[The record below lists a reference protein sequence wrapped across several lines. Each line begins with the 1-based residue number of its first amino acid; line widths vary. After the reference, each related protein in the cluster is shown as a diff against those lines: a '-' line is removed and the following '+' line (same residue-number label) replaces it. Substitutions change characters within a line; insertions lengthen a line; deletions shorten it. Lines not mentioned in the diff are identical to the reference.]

1 MVVYVSVAGTTG
13 LQPCRCF
20 VGLRAPAL
28 LVVDVGG
35 WLVADKAEGR
45 ILQENAPQFGVLL
58 VPCRLLGAY
67 SFQPLALL
75 LLRQEVVYATR
86 GS

>member
-1 MVVYVSVAGTTG
+1 VVVYVSVAGTTG

-20 VGLRAPAL
+20 VGLRASAF
-28 LVVDVGG
+28 LVVDVRG
-35 WLVADKAEGR
+35 WLVAYGAEGR
-45 ILQENAPQFGVLL
+45 LLQENAPQFGVFL

-67 SFQPLALL
+67 SFKPLALL
-75 LLRQEVVYATR
+75 LLRQEEVYATR

>member
-1 MVVYVSVAGTTG
+1 MVNVDVAGTTG

-20 VGLRAPAL
+20 VGLRASAFF
-28 LVVDVGG
+28 VVDVRG
-35 WLVADKAEGR
+35 WLVTDKAEGR
-45 ILQENAPQFGVLL
+45 ILQENAPQFGIFP

-67 SFQPLALL
+67 SFKPLALL
-75 LLRQEVVYATR
+75 LFRQEVVYAVR

>member
-1 MVVYVSVAGTTG
+1 
-13 LQPCRCF
+13 
-20 VGLRAPAL
+20 
-28 LVVDVGG
+28 
-35 WLVADKAEGR
+35 
-45 ILQENAPQFGVLL
+45 LL

-67 SFQPLALL
+67 SFKPLALL

>member
-1 MVVYVSVAGTTG
+1 VDVNVAGTTG

-20 VGLRAPAL
+20 VGLRAPAF
-28 LVVDVGG
+28 LVVNVRG
-35 WLVADKAEGR
+35 WLVAYGAEGR
-45 ILQENAPQFGVLL
+45 LLQKYAPQFGVFL

-67 SFQPLALL
+67 SFQPLALP

>member
-1 MVVYVSVAGTTG
+1 
-13 LQPCRCF
+13 
-20 VGLRAPAL
+20 
-28 LVVDVGG
+28 
-35 WLVADKAEGR
+35 
-45 ILQENAPQFGVLL
+45 
-58 VPCRLLGAY
+58 LLGAY

>member
-1 MVVYVSVAGTTG
+1 MNVDVAGTTG

-20 VGLRAPAL
+20 VGLRASAL
-28 LVVDVGG
+28 LVVNVGG

-45 ILQENAPQFGVLL
+45 FLQKYAPQIGVFF

-67 SFQPLALL
+67 SFKPLALLL

>member
-1 MVVYVSVAGTTG
+1 MVNVDVAGTTG

-20 VGLRAPAL
+20 VGLRASAL
-28 LVVDVGG
+28 LVVDVRG
-35 WLVADKAEGR
+35 WLVTEGAEGR
-45 ILQENAPQFGVLL
+45 LLQENAPQFGVLF

-75 LLRQEVVYATR
+75 LLWQEVVYATR

>member
-1 MVVYVSVAGTTG
+1 
-13 LQPCRCF
+13 LF
-20 VGLRAPAL
+20 
-28 LVVDVGG
+28 
-35 WLVADKAEGR
+35 
-45 ILQENAPQFGVLL
+45 

-67 SFQPLALL
+67 SFKPQALL

>member
-1 MVVYVSVAGTTG
+1 
-13 LQPCRCF
+13 
-20 VGLRAPAL
+20 
-28 LVVDVGG
+28 
-35 WLVADKAEGR
+35 
-45 ILQENAPQFGVLL
+45 LL

-75 LLRQEVVYATR
+75 LLLRQEVVYAVL

>member
-1 MVVYVSVAGTTG
+1 MVNVSVAGTTG

-20 VGLRAPAL
+20 VGLRASAF
-28 LVVDVGG
+28 LVVDVRG
-35 WLVADKAEGR
+35 WLVAYGAEGR
-45 ILQENAPQFGVLL
+45 FLQKYAPQFGVFLIS
-58 VPCRLLGAY
+58 CRLLGAY
-67 SFQPLALL
+67 SFKPLALL